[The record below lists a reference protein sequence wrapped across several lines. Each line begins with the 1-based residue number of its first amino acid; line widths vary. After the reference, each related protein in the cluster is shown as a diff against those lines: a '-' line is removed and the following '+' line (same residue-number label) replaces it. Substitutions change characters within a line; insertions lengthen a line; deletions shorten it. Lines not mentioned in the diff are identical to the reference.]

1 MFTHDPRLSMFLR
14 RPFRLLGGALLA
26 ISGVLAA
33 AGPAW
38 AHADL
43 ETTEPEY
50 GAVLLTG
57 PDRAVARYD
66 RPVEVNGAQV
76 TLRQSGRRL
85 RVGRPV
91 FASPDHTAV
100 ALPLPE
106 LTPGSYVLT
115 WFLFG
120 PDGDVMGAELPF
132 RVGGG
137 ASPTAAGPA
146 LPSAGA
152 AAGYGAFAPLGRAQ
166 DAARLVSFGS
176 FAVLVGGVVFL
187 ARLWWPG
194 AALRR
199 TWVLLWGALAT
210 ALLSNAAAF
219 GLKGAAVSGRTAL
232 GLFSPSAW
240 EAIAGTHVGRVLAAR
255 LGFLVLVVA
264 FLAYLWAAPHRAL
277 QSEQWSFGAG
287 GSALGIFWT
296 HGQLSHASNQ
306 GWLASATDV
315 VHLGAVA
322 VWLGGL
328 VMLAV
333 VLLPRREWSEL
344 ATVVPGWSRLAFGA
358 MTTALLAG
366 GAVLVLLSP
375 RWTALPG
382 SSYGR
387 FLMVK
392 LLLVAGLLFV
402 ASRARNY
409 VGRGLPA
416 AIGPSTRSPAPST
429 DVVALAP
436 FVTAV
441 TAELCIAASV
451 LAAAAA
457 LVGRA
462 PPP

>member
-1 MFTHDPRLSMFLR
+1 MFLR
-14 RPFRLLGGALLA
+14 RPFRLLGGALLVIGA
-26 ISGVLAA
+26 VTAG

-43 ETTEPEY
+43 DSTEPEY

-85 RVGRPV
+85 RAGRPV

-100 ALPLPE
+100 AFPLPE
-106 LTPGSYVLT
+106 LTSGSYVLT

-132 RVGGG
+132 TVGGG
-137 ASPTAAGPA
+137 TTPVAAGPV
-146 LPSAGA
+146 LPSPGRATGS
-152 AAGYGAFAPLGRAQ
+152 GAFAPLGRAQ
-166 DAARLVSFGS
+166 DAARLVGFGS
-176 FAVLVGGVVFL
+176 LSVLVGGVVFL

-199 TWVLLWGALAT
+199 TWVLLWGALVV
-210 ALLSNAAAF
+210 ALTSNAAAL
-219 GLKGAAVSGRTAL
+219 GLKGAAVSGKTAL

-240 EAIAGTHVGRVLAAR
+240 TAVAGTHVGRVLTAR
-255 LGFLVLVVA
+255 LGFLVLAVA
-264 FLAYLWAAPHRAL
+264 FLAYLWLAPHRAL
-277 QSEQWSFGAG
+277 QSEYWSLGSGA
-287 GSALGIFWT
+287 SALGALWT
-296 HGQLSHASNQ
+296 HGQLSHASNR
-306 GWLASATDV
+306 GWLASVTDV
-315 VHLGAVA
+315 VHVGAVA

-333 VLLPRREWSEL
+333 VLLPRRQWSEL
-344 ATVVPGWSRLAFGA
+344 STVVPGWSRLAFRA
-358 MTTALLAG
+358 MTTTLLAG
-366 GAVLVLLSP
+366 GVVLLLLSP

-387 FLMVK
+387 FLIVK
-392 LLLVAGLLFV
+392 LVLVAGLLLV
-402 ASRARNY
+402 ASRARHF
-409 VGRGLPA
+409 VGQRLPVPA
-416 AIGPSTRSPAPST
+416 GPSARSPAQPN

-436 FVTAV
+436 FVSAV